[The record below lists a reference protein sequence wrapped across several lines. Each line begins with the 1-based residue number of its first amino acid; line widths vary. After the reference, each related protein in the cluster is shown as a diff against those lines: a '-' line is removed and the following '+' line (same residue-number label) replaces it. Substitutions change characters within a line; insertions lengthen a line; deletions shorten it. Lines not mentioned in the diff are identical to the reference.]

1 MGGNGIYE
9 LQIMNTQTN
18 IDSIKKILE
27 GLLFAAHEPLSL
39 EQLAKLLTE
48 DGQPSFDKQELR
60 TILVN
65 LATDYLEKG
74 IELKEIA
81 SGFRFQVREELKPW
95 VSKLW
100 AEKPPRYS
108 SALLEILALI
118 AYRQPITR
126 GEIEEIRGVTLSSNI
141 MQTLQE
147 REWIAAVGYKD
158 VPGRPALYAT
168 TKKFLDYF
176 NLTSLADLPILD
188 DSTDNSLTADIS

>member
-1 MGGNGIYE
+1 
-9 LQIMNTQTN
+9 MNMQTN

-27 GLLFAAHEPLSL
+27 GLLFAAREPLHL
-39 EQLAKLLTE
+39 DQLSKILTE
-48 DGQPSFDKQELR
+48 DGHPSFDKQELR
-60 TILVN
+60 AILAD

-74 IELKEIA
+74 IELKEVA

-108 SALLEILALI
+108 NALLEILALI

-126 GEIEEIRGVTLSSNI
+126 GEIEEIRGVTLSSTI

-147 REWIAAVGYKD
+147 REWIAAVGYKE

-188 DSTDNSLTADIS
+188 DGVDNSLTADIS